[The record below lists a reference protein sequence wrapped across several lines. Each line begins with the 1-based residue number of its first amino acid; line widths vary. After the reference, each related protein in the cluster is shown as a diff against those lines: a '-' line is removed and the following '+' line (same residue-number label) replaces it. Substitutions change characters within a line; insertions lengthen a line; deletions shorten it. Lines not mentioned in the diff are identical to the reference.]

1 MRTRIEIQARIKE
14 LRDELETRHK
24 YGTVKMA
31 GADGTPISTQKLQ
44 DELYALIYKLS
55 KRDD

>member
-1 MRTRIEIQARIKE
+1 MQARVKE

-31 GADGTPISTQKLQ
+31 ASDGTPVSVETLQ
-44 DELYALIYKLS
+44 SEMYNLIYRLS
-55 KRDD
+55 KLDD